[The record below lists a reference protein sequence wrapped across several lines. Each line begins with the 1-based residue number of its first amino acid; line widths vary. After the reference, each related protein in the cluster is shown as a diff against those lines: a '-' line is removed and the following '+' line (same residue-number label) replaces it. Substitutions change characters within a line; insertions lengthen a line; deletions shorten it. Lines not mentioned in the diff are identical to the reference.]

1 LVAVVLAIDALEY
14 RLLLL
19 LGGCA
24 FVLAAWV
31 PAYTRRRPLS
41 VPIVLVAAGAV
52 LFTIPGMPD
61 LHPRE
66 HLAATEHLTEFG
78 VIVALLGAG
87 LKIDRRVGLRRW
99 ATTWRL
105 LAVSMPL
112 TIGGTALLGW
122 GIAGLAP
129 AAAVLL
135 GAALAPTDPVLAAD
149 VQVAEPSVEVPPD
162 DSDVARGAN
171 RDRSDDA
178 TADRAAPAEREDGG
192 EDEVRFALTSEAGL
206 NDGLAF
212 PFVYAALAIAAGGGA
227 TNWAPE
233 WLLTDVLG
241 RVLIGVV
248 VGWLIGRL
256 LGKVSFDPPW
266 KLTALADAG
275 EGFVAVA
282 ATLLAYATAEL
293 VEGYGF
299 LAVFV
304 AAVALRDSERGHSYH
319 RVLHNFAGQVEQVVV
334 TVLLI
339 LLGGAA
345 ATGVMSALTW
355 QGAAVGLALIII
367 VRPLSGVA
375 GLIGG
380 RTKPHERHA
389 IAFFGIRGVG
399 SVYYLAFALRLE
411 AFDEAD
417 ELWAIV
423 TFTILAS
430 IVLHG
435 VTATPVMDHLDRRS
449 QRRRARSLAAQ
460 QATSAG

>member
-1 LVAVVLAIDALEY
+1 MLAIGDTEY

-19 LGGCA
+19 LGGCS

-31 PAYTRRRPLS
+31 PAYIGRRPLS

-52 LFTIPGMPD
+52 LFGIPGMPD
-61 LHPRE
+61 VHPRE

-105 LAVSMPL
+105 LALSMPL
-112 TIGGTALLGW
+112 TIAGTALLGW
-122 GIAGLAP
+122 GIAGLTP

-135 GAALAPTDPVLAAD
+135 GATLAPTDPVLAAD
-149 VQVAEPSVEVPPD
+149 VQVAEPSVEPDPDDPDSEGSPEDGGVPP
-162 DSDVARGAN
+162 G
-171 RDRSDDA
+171 
-178 TADRAAPAEREDGG
+178 AEREDGG

-212 PFVYAALAIAAGGGA
+212 PFVYAALAIATQGGA
-227 TNWAPE
+227 SNWAPE
-233 WLLTDVLG
+233 WLLTDLLG
-241 RVLIGVV
+241 RVLIGAL
-248 VGWLIGRL
+248 VGWMIGRL
-256 LGKVSFDPPW
+256 LGRVAFDPPW
-266 KLTALADAG
+266 KMSALADAG
-275 EGFVAVA
+275 DGFVAVA

-304 AAVALRDSERGHSYH
+304 AAIALRDSERGHSYH
-319 RVLHNFAGQVEQVVV
+319 RVLHDFAGQVEQVVV
-334 TVLLI
+334 TILLI

-345 ATGVMSALTW
+345 ATGVMSDLTW
-355 QGAAVGLALIII
+355 QGACAGLALIFII
-367 VRPLSGVA
+367 RPLAGIA
-375 GLIGG
+375 GLVGG
-380 RTKPHERHA
+380 RTTPSERGA

-399 SVYYLAFALRLE
+399 SVYYLAFALRKE
-411 AFDEAD
+411 TFADAD

-435 VTATPVMDHLDRRS
+435 VTATPVMDYLDRRS
-449 QRRRARSLAAQ
+449 QRRQARLAA
-460 QATSAG
+460 AEPSPAAG